1 MSNVGQI
8 SCDCETMTACCVA
21 VDSESIDPT
30 VVESLAA
37 GFKALG
43 DPYRVAIV
51 HLLSAAAGPVCVVD
65 IERHMPLAQSTV
77 SYHLKFLV
85 DAGVLDRERQGRW
98 SYYRVRHERLASLAE
113 GLGSFIEGPA
123 EVTT

>member
-65 IERHMPLAQSTV
+65 IVPRPL
-77 SYHLKFLV
+77 
-85 DAGVLDRERQGRW
+85 
-98 SYYRVRHERLASLAE
+98 
-113 GLGSFIEGPA
+113 I
-123 EVTT
+123 